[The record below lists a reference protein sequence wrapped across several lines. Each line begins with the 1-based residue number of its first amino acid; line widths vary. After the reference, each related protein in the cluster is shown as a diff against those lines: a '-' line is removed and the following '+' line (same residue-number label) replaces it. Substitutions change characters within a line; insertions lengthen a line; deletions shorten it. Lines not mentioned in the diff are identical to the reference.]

1 MTIQRGL
8 ATAVFVSPYD
18 DELEILQP
26 ALEAHHRRLELA
38 KTRTQA
44 TPLLNTP
51 HCGIILID
59 SDLPGGWK
67 IFLQDVQARAH
78 PPALI
83 VVARVGD
90 ERLWA
95 EVVNLGGYDVLA
107 KPLDPAEVDYVI
119 SAACRQIGGGP
130 ITPDAMPVSQC
141 WALEIR
147 SRPS

>member
-8 ATAVFVSPYD
+8 ATAVFVTPYG
-18 DELEILQP
+18 DELETLQP
-26 ALEAHHRRLELA
+26 VLEAHHCTLALA

-44 TPLLNTP
+44 LPLLNAP
-51 HCGIILID
+51 DCGIILID

-95 EVVNLGGYDVLA
+95 EVLNLGGQ
-107 KPLDPAEVDYVI
+107 
-119 SAACRQIGGGP
+119 AARSGGGGLRHQRGLP
-130 ITPDAMPVSQC
+130 ANGRWSDHARRDAGIVV
-141 WALEIR
+141 LGIR

>member
-1 MTIQRGL
+1 MSLQRGP
-8 ATAVFVSPYD
+8 ATAVFVSPHD

-26 ALEAHHRRLELA
+26 VLEAHHCRLALA

-44 TPLLNTP
+44 IPLLNAP

-83 VVARVGD
+83 VLARVGD

-95 EVVNLGGYDVLA
+95 EVLNLGGYDVLA
-107 KPLDPAEVDYVI
+107 KPLDRAEVDYVI
-119 SAACRQIGGGP
+119 SAACRQWV
-130 ITPDAMPVSQC
+130 AV
-141 WALEIR
+141 R
-147 SRPS
+147 SRQTRRQRLSARY

>member
-1 MTIQRGL
+1 MTLQRGP

>member
-1 MTIQRGL
+1 MTTNSKSCSRCL
-8 ATAVFVSPYD
+8 KP
-18 DELEILQP
+18 P
-26 ALEAHHRRLELA
+26 P
-38 KTRTQA
+38 QA
-44 TPLLNTP
+44 GIGQDPHAGNTVVKRA

-90 ERLWA
+90 KRLWA
-95 EVVNLGGYDVLA
+95 EVLNLGGYDVLA

-119 SAACRQIGGGP
+119 SAACRQMGGGP

-141 WALEIR
+141 WALEAD
-147 SRPS
+147 PHE

>member
-1 MTIQRGL
+1 MTLQRGP

-26 ALEAHHRRLELA
+26 VLEAHHRRLELA

-67 IFLQDVQARAH
+67 IFLQDVQA
-78 PPALI
+78 
-83 VVARVGD
+83 
-90 ERLWA
+90 
-95 EVVNLGGYDVLA
+95 LA